1 MPDFMSDSSDDSSK
15 SPEDR
20 KTDELPEGIKAPP
33 PPDPDLL
40 DQSTL
45 GPTYTRDPDG
55 KRTKKGRSHPTD
67 PYEPIKK
74 RSGCSGFCGCLS
86 GIGIIVAAVFIT
98 LVVVVSCFGPGKY
111 AFAGYKVVVL
121 NEAEAT
127 ITEPPT
133 EATWFIG
140 KKITYSV
147 PETRFPVAISGVVI
161 TIGGQFYQAVSLSAN
176 EVNGKPTA
184 HFNRDLEIYAN
195 IFNDEGITLKGNLTG
210 RVIEP

>member
-15 SPEDR
+15 SPEAP

-40 DQSTL
+40 DQTTL
-45 GPTYTRDPDG
+45 GPTYALDADG

-74 RSGCSGFCGCLS
+74 RSGCGGFCGCLT
-86 GIGIIVAAVFIT
+86 GIGIIVTAVFIT
-98 LVVVVSCFGPGKY
+98 LIVVVSCFGPGKY
-111 AFAGYKVVVL
+111 AFAGYKMVVL
-121 NEAEAT
+121 DEAEAT
-127 ITEPPT
+127 ITEAPT

-140 KKITYSV
+140 NKITYSV
-147 PETRFPVAISGVVI
+147 PETRFPVAISAAEV
-161 TIGGQFYQAVSLSAN
+161 TIGGQFYQAVSLSAKK
-176 EVNGKPTA
+176 VNGKPTA
-184 HFNRDLEIYAN
+184 YFNRDLEVYAN